1 MIKEIDYL
9 YQRATI
15 IIHFLL
21 SKSKDG
27 SIIRQFET
35 VVNDAYK
42 NKKVKDLKSLSR
54 DLNSWAKG
62 LSRNDGKQLEL
73 ILKDKFEDDLSGDS
87 VTINAIQDLLNK
99 GKIQNEESYR
109 IIHEYLLEITKDDLF
124 YERKPALENLIKEY
138 DSTHI

>member
-1 MIKEIDYL
+1 MKKDIDYL
-9 YQRATI
+9 YQRSII

-21 SKSKDG
+21 SKSKDD
-27 SIIRQFET
+27 SIIRQLET

-42 NKKVKDLKSLSR
+42 SKKVKDLKSLSR

-62 LSRNDGKQLEL
+62 LSRNDGKELEL
-73 ILKDKFEDDLSGDS
+73 ILKDKFQDTLSGDAI
-87 VTINAIQDLLNK
+87 TINAIQELLNNE
-99 GKIQNEESYR
+99 KIENEESYR

-138 DSTHI
+138 DSTHF